1 LSQEDLRLEKLVEE
15 YAEAKGID
23 KEEAKKRLLPILRRE
38 PDRYEQIKKELG
50 LVEDV
55 FTTYQTIAE
64 KAPEPMKTLA
74 STLAGEHLAKLKTE
88 DDPIE
93 ETMAKIKKHLLE
105 IKLMD
110 IAAKAVFGEEKKEEK
125 PKTEEISEAL
135 KPFLEEFKELKEYV
149 EGKKRDEVQQ
159 ILNEIKEIVASRS
172 QPAGEENPK
181 EIVDKA
187 KKVLDDIKDLASA
200 WGYKL
205 EKDYLTKDE
214 IEQILKERQEKIL
227 EELAEKPERIKEILE
242 AKGYKI
248 VGGPIPYD
256 QVQKMLE
263 EERKRILEQVHDDI
277 KIRELG
283 EIIRE
288 SVKEVIGLFRP
299 MVGTWFEKSLEER
312 ASGGEGESTEQPS
325 SSEEGSQQQ

>member
-1 LSQEDLRLEKLVEE
+1 MSDVEKIVEE
-15 YAEAKGID
+15 YAEAKGLD
-23 KEEAKKRLLPILRRE
+23 KEEAKKRLVPLLKSE
-38 PDRYEQIKKELG
+38 PDKMEQIKKELG
-50 LVEDV
+50 LTKEILQ
-55 FTTYQTIAE
+55 TYSELSQN
-64 KAPEPMKTLA
+64 APEPLKV
-74 STLAGEHLAKLKTE
+74 LAGIKASEQIAKLDAEE
-88 DDPIE
+88 DPLE
-93 ETMAKIKKHLLE
+93 ETMKKIKRHFMEL
-105 IKLMD
+105 KLMD
-110 IAAKAVFGEEKKEEK
+110 VASKAVFGEKEKEEK
-125 PKTEEISEAL
+125 PKTEEIAEAL
-135 KPFLEEFKELKEYV
+135 KPFLDEFKELKEYV

-248 VGGPIPYD
+248 VGGPIPYE

-283 EIIRE
+283 GIIRE
-288 SVKEVIGLFRP
+288 SVKEIIGLFKP